1 MRHLQTLRLIQD
13 VARAGSIRKA
23 AEDLNITSSA
33 LNRRIQQFEAEFG
46 AQIFERLPRGVR
58 LNPAGELLMQHIRHQ
73 VSDLD
78 RVRSQVADL

>member
-1 MRHLQTLRLIQD
+1 MRHLQTLKLIQD

-33 LNRRIQQFEAEFG
+33 LNRRIQAFEAEFG

-58 LNPAGELLMQHIRHQ
+58 LTSAPARRCRA
-73 VSDLD
+73 SRD
-78 RVRSQVADL
+78 RRRGRRGW